1 MGSYPSRGIGQD
13 PKKLRKCSRIH
24 NRQYLSTFDGPGH
37 IRDIKSAGNVAYPYP
52 PPIDQDADH
61 VKLVGILTGAMP
73 VHPHGGGADELPL
86 FADADRLD
94 WRAER
99 LATTR
104 LDLHKGHD
112 VPTADNQIQV
122 AVPAPKSVGH
132 QRPAIAAQPSCRDA
146 LSLEPQC
153 LACLGHGHNLRAALT
168 GCVIISTRTA
178 TCACFGALAGYRYL
192 STEIRAVA
200 HVPLPL
206 PSSMTPSRS
215 RAPGTAG
222 AAVVLLA
229 LVYLFTA
236 GVGPLPPVGPLLDP
250 VHGLWA
256 TVRSAE
262 HPEALTLPTV
272 AVRDSVDVW
281 YDDRGVPHIFARNTD
296 DAYRALGFVIA
307 RDRLFQIDLQTRAGG
322 GTLTELVGERA
333 LPVDQST
340 RALGMP
346 WAAERQVAL
355 ADTTTAQWRL
365 LEAYIDGIN
374 SYVRQMAPRDW
385 PLEYKLL
392 GRTPRLFTPLDMFHV
407 LNRMGLTLASAE
419 DEIRRLHAAARI
431 GTEAAD
437 ALFPVHAPI
446 VEPIQPNG
454 QSSPRRD
461 PVRIPA
467 PGVPDP
473 MAVALLQQLGGATTL
488 AAGLPARL
496 PDAVGSNNWAVAPGR
511 SASGKALLAG
521 DPHLELTLPSI
532 WYEAHMVVP
541 DTMDVY
547 GVAIPGIHGI
557 VIGFNRDV
565 AWTFTNVGAD
575 VMDFYL
581 ETVDTPNAPSTYL
594 LDGAQRPVDRRIE
607 QYRTAD
613 GSVLREDTVY
623 YTHRGPMR
631 RVNDRWLSQRWTLLE
646 GRGTESEGFTEAARA
661 TSAQALLD
669 AMATHYSVPAQ
680 NMLVAD
686 RGGTI
691 GIRST
696 GRYPIRS
703 DSGPGDIIRDGSTSR
718 SDWIGNWP
726 VQDYPQSLNPAQLYL
741 ASANQDPLDPKA
753 QPRYLGADWERP
765 WRAIQINTLLR
776 NNSAVSVDDMRRYQ
790 TEPTSVRA
798 QQFVPAFIA
807 AARARGGDPNVTTGA
822 TLLGDWDFRYT
833 RENERAVLFEA
844 AMTNLQQRLW
854 DELRD
859 TTVAGIPPIPSDM
872 MTAVLLDEPENA
884 WWDDRRTAVV
894 ERRDDILAESLG
906 AAYDSLVRTIGAPT
920 SGSWKWSAH
929 RTATINHLLRLP
941 SLGRRNIPVQGGI
954 GLLNP
959 SSQSGTHGASWRMV
973 VELGD
978 EVAAQAIYPG
988 GQSGNPASTRYDD
1001 RIAAWTDGRLDS
1013 LRVPR
1018 RPDDLR
1024 DDMRRARLTFVPR
1037 SR

>member
-1 MGSYPSRGIGQD
+1 MRHQTDACCTLRTPHPVSLSFPS
-13 PKKLRKCSRIH
+13 PKVTLFPP
-24 NRQYLSTFDGPGH
+24 LSP
-37 IRDIKSAGNVAYPYP
+37 
-52 PPIDQDADH
+52 
-61 VKLVGILTGAMP
+61 M
-73 VHPHGGGADELPL
+73 
-86 FADADRLD
+86 
-94 WRAER
+94 
-99 LATTR
+99 
-104 LDLHKGHD
+104 
-112 VPTADNQIQV
+112 
-122 AVPAPKSVGH
+122 
-132 QRPAIAAQPSCRDA
+132 
-146 LSLEPQC
+146 
-153 LACLGHGHNLRAALT
+153 
-168 GCVIISTRTA
+168 ST
-178 TCACFGALAGYRYL
+178 
-192 STEIRAVA
+192 
-200 HVPLPL
+200 
-206 PSSMTPSRS
+206 SRS
-215 RAPGTAG
+215 RTPGTVG
-222 AAVVLLA
+222 AAVGLLA
-229 LVYLFTA
+229 VVYLFTA
-236 GVGPLPPVGPLLDP
+236 GAGPLPPAGPLLDP
-250 VHGLWA
+250 VHGIWA
-256 TVRSAE
+256 TVRTAE
-262 HPEALTLPTV
+262 LPASVTLPSATM
-272 AVRDSVDVW
+272 RDSVDVW

-296 DAYRALGFVIA
+296 DAYRALGYVIA
-307 RDRLFQIDLQTRAGG
+307 RDRLFQIDVQTRAGG

-333 LPVDQST
+333 LPMDQNT

-365 LEAYIDGIN
+365 LDAYIDGIN
-374 SYVRQMAPRDW
+374 TYVRQIPPRDW

-392 GRTPRLFTPLDMFHV
+392 GRTPRLFSPLDMFHV

-419 DEIRRLHAAARI
+419 DEIRRLHAAARV
-431 GTEAAD
+431 GDSAAN

-454 QSSPRRD
+454 QSAPRRD

-467 PGVPDP
+467 PGAPDP
-473 MAVALLQQLGGATTL
+473 QAVALLQQLGGATTL

-496 PDAVGSNNWAVAPGR
+496 PDAVGSNNWAVAPAR

-532 WYEAHMVVP
+532 WYEAHLVVR

-581 ETVDTPNAPSTYL
+581 ETVDAPNAPSTYL
-594 LDGAQRPVDRRIE
+594 LDGVQRPVERRIE
-607 QYRTAD
+607 VYRTGD
-613 GSVLREDTVY
+613 GTVLKEDTVY

-631 RVNDRWLSQRWTLLE
+631 RINDRWLSQRWTLLE
-646 GRGTESEGFTEAARA
+646 GRGTEAEGFTEAARA
-661 TSAQALLD
+661 GSAQLLLD

-696 GRYPIRS
+696 GRYPIRR
-703 DSGPGDIIRDGSTSR
+703 DSGPGDIIRDGSTSA

-726 VQDYPQSLNPAQLYL
+726 VQDYPQSVNPAQQYL
-741 ASANQDPLDPKA
+741 ASANQEPLDPKQ

-776 NNSAVSVDDMRRYQ
+776 NNPAVTVDDMRRYQ
-790 TEPTSVRA
+790 TDPTSTRA
-798 QQFVPAFIA
+798 QQFVPAFLA
-807 AARARGGDPNVTTGA
+807 ASARSNDSTVTRGA
-822 TLLGDWDFRYT
+822 ALLDDWDFRYT
-833 RENERAVLFEA
+833 TDNERAVLFEA
-844 AMTNLQQRLW
+844 AMANLQQRLW

-859 TTVAGIPPIPSDM
+859 SAGSGTAPVPTDM
-872 MTAVLLDEPENA
+872 MTAVLLDEPESA
-884 WWDDRRTAVV
+884 WWDDRRTDAV
-894 ERRDDILAESLG
+894 ERRDDILAVSLG
-906 AAYDSLVRTIGAPT
+906 AAYDSLVRTLGQPESGAWRWA
-920 SGSWKWSAH
+920 SH

-941 SLGRRNIPVQGGI
+941 SLGRRNIPVQGGV

-959 SSQSGTHGASWRMV
+959 SSQAGTHGASWRMV

-978 EVAAQAIYPG
+978 EVVARAIYPG
-988 GQSGNPASTRYDD
+988 GQSGNPASVRYDD
-1001 RIAAWTDGRLDS
+1001 RIAAWRDGQLDS

-1024 DDMRRARLTFVPR
+1024 ADARRARLTFVPR